1 MTVSETVSA
10 SRGSPEQGVADVP
23 NTMRAFRIHRFGGP
37 EALEL
42 QTVAMPRP
50 GHGEVLVKVLAS
62 SINPVDIKTRDG
74 RYPPIREDA
83 LPYTLGRDCAGSV
96 AALGEGVSGWKP
108 GQEVYAFVGQG
119 QGTHA
124 GYVIVNQDALARKP
138 STLDHRVASAV
149 PLAALTAWQGLF
161 ERGMLEA
168 EEKVLIHAGSGGVG
182 HLAVQFAK
190 LTGAKVW
197 VTASGDGV
205 GFVQSLGIDNVIDYK
220 TQNFED
226 AVCDVDL
233 VCDMVGGQTQE
244 RSWNVLR
251 RGGRLVST
259 LNEPSQIKAGEHGAT
274 AMRYT
279 AHPDGK
285 TLARIGE
292 LIDDGAVRVIVSRQ
306 YPFDELPAALE
317 HVERGHVHGKIVLHM
332 TD

>member
-1 MTVSETVSA
+1 MH
-10 SRGSPEQGVADVP
+10 
-23 NTMRAFRIHRFGGP
+23 AFRIDRFGGP

-42 QTVAMPRP
+42 QTVPVPRP
-50 GHGEVLVKVLAS
+50 GGGEVLVKVRAS

-74 RYPPIREDA
+74 HYPLIREDA
-83 LPYTLGRDCAGSV
+83 LPYTLGRDCAGSI
-96 AALGEGVSGWKP
+96 AALGESVSGWKP

-124 GYVIVNQDALARKP
+124 GYVIVNQGALARKP
-138 STLDHRVASAV
+138 STLDHRLAGAV

-161 ERGMLEA
+161 EHGMLEA

-182 HLAVQFAK
+182 HFAAQFAK
-190 LTGAKVW
+190 LKGAKVW

-233 VCDMVGGQTQE
+233 VYDMVGGKTQE

-259 LNEPSQIKAGEHGAT
+259 LNEPSQNKAGDHGAT

-279 AHPDGK
+279 AHPDGRA
-285 TLARIGE
+285 LARIGE
-292 LIDDGAVRVIVSRQ
+292 LIDDGGVRVIVSGQ

-317 HVERGHVHGKIVLHM
+317 RVERGHVHGKIVLHTM
-332 TD
+332 D